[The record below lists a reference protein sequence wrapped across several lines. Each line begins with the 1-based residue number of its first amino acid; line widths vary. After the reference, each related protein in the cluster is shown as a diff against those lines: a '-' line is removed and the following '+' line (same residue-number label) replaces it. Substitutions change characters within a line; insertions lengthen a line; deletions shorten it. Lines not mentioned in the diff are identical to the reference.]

1 MLARLKRLC
10 NLDASERPDESKAAS
25 THHTLKEKPM
35 FSKDGK
41 VKDLK
46 TPNIVQ
52 EVWHNGGFIKW
63 ADAKVHVMS
72 HVLHYGS
79 SVFEGIRCYKTE
91 RGPAIFRLNEHI
103 QRLMNSAKIYR
114 MDHKWTLDQLVAASV
129 ELVQRSGMDQCYIRP
144 IIFRS
149 LDPDRPAFGVNPFP
163 NPLDAYI
170 GAWDWGKY
178 LGDEAIEQGVDVC
191 VSTWNRLTPNSMPA
205 MAKSGA
211 NYMNSQL
218 IKMEALL
225 NGFAEGIA
233 LDDRG
238 YVSEG
243 SGENLFVVS
252 GGKVITPPLSSSILP
267 GITRDS
273 VIQIC
278 GLLGIP
284 VLETGVQR
292 AALYVADELFFSGT
306 AAEITPIRSVDR
318 ITVGDGKRG
327 EITSRIQHI
336 FFEITSGK
344 REAPGPWLT
353 YVRDVAKPS
362 EEIETR
368 EKNNGR
374 TGRVVREETA
384 EESQPAMNYRAV
396 ATD

>member
-1 MLARLKRLC
+1 
-10 NLDASERPDESKAAS
+10 
-25 THHTLKEKPM
+25 M
-35 FSKDGK
+35 FSKDRNS
-41 VKDLK
+41 KDVA
-46 TPNIVQ
+46 TPRICDF
-52 EVWHNGGFIKW
+52 VWHNGKFIKW
-63 ADAKVHVMS
+63 DDARVHVMS

-79 SVFEGIRCYKTE
+79 SIFEGIRCYSTA
-91 RGPAIFRLNEHI
+91 RGPAVYRLREHM
-103 QRLMNSAKIYR
+103 QRFLNSAKIYR
-114 MDHKWTLDQLVAASV
+114 MDHPWSLDELSNAAV
-129 ELVQRSGMDQCYIRP
+129 GLVQRSGMEQCYIRP
-144 IIFRS
+144 ILFRS
-149 LDPDRPAFGVNPFP
+149 LDEQHPAFGVNPFP
-163 NPLDAYI
+163 NPLACYI

-243 SGENLFVVS
+243 SGENIFLIT
-252 GGKVITPPLSSSILP
+252 GGIVLTPPLSSSILP

-278 GLLGIP
+278 QELGIT
-284 VLETGVQR
+284 VKERTIQR

-318 ITVGDGKRG
+318 ITVGKGGRG
-327 EITSRIQHI
+327 DITAKIQKV
-336 FFEITSGK
+336 FFEITKGE
-344 REAPGPWLT
+344 RQAPGDWLT
-353 YVRDVAKPS
+353 YVNAKQCS
-362 EEIETR
+362 STGD
-368 EKNNGR
+368 NGY
-374 TGRVVREETA
+374 TA
-384 EESQPAMNYRAV
+384 STIDNAGSADEPIMSYQTASL
-396 ATD
+396 D